1 MVSAG
6 LVTWLAAP
14 TGLLARLGVRGG
26 CEVGL
31 CLEGG
36 RGRGSLG
43 WVAWL
48 VIREGRLFRGL
59 GGCIASPGL
68 VAWQGAREG
77 LVEEIFVM

>member
-6 LVTWLAAP
+6 LVTWFAAP

-31 CLEGG
+31 CLKEG

-48 VIREGRLFRGL
+48 VIREGGLFRGL
-59 GGCIASPGL
+59 GGWIVSPGL
-68 VAWQGAREG
+68 VAWQGDREG
-77 LVEEIFVM
+77 LVEEVLVM